1 MTVHAVNIW
10 RAIVATAPPVL
21 YTRRGKTTV
30 MCQSGRA
37 GDRDKSVAARGAHRV
52 ATPHDTSRPDVTGR
66 SRPAPRAARGV
77 APGGA
82 ASAEGERLPDARY
95 RGRAG
100 AHHEVARPAAAART
114 PRRRARAGHADVCA
128 DGSAPSPRR
137 ATSVSRRH
145 RSRATHISSAPPH
158 ASSRHTARQTYTVY
172 RFLRFR
178 VRPCLDRARTRRVGH
193 LKGQRAAMC
202 VPFN

>member
-1 MTVHAVNIW
+1 MTV
-10 RAIVATAPPVL
+10 
-21 YTRRGKTTV
+21 RGIIF
-30 MCQSGRA
+30 GA
-37 GDRDKSVAARGAHRV
+37 GHRV
-52 ATPHDTSRPDVTGR
+52 ATARSVIYEVRRLSCVKVAGRGTGTRASLRAGRTESRLHTTRHDRTLRVGAARP
-66 SRPAPRAARGV
+66 PAPARGV